1 MEKGAD
7 VFTSLSLPI
16 LFALFVTA
24 AVVVWIAGIQLSD
37 TTDALSSRFGFG
49 QALGG
54 LLILSIATNLPEI
67 AITVSAALSHNL
79 GIAIGNILGGIA
91 IQTVVLVILDQ
102 FGVRQHHPLSYMA
115 ASLLLVLE
123 GVLVVA
129 VLTVAIIGNQLPAS
143 LIVARVAPGGILI
156 LVLWLVGIWLLSKAR
171 TDLPW
176 QAKGDAPGGQEPGD
190 TDKARQQKG
199 DAHKKKSTVRVLIV
213 FLVAA
218 GATLVAGVVL
228 EESGNAIAGHIGMS
242 GILFGATFLAASTS
256 IPEVSTGL
264 ASVKLGDYRLAFS
277 DIFGGN
283 AFLPVLFLVASL
295 LSGQA
300 VLPQAHNTDIYL
312 AGLGILLTTVYLY
325 GLIFRPRRQV
335 LNMGVDSVV
344 VLTLYVLGIV
354 GLVAVAHG

>member
-1 MEKGAD
+1 VLDA
-7 VFTSLSLPI
+7 LALPLLLVI
-16 LFALFVTA
+16 FVAAAA
-24 AVVVWIAGIQLSD
+24 AVWVAGTQLSD
-37 TTDALSSRFGFG
+37 MTDVLSSRFGLG

-54 LLILSIATNLPEI
+54 LILLAIATNLPEI

-91 IQTVVLVILDQ
+91 AQTVVLVILDQ
-102 FGVRQHHPLSYMA
+102 FGVRSKHPLSYMA

-129 VLTVAIIGNQLPAS
+129 VLTVAIVGTQLPSS
-143 LIVARVAPGGILI
+143 LIVARIAPGGLLI
-156 LVLWLVGIWLLSKAR
+156 TVLWLAGLWLLGKAR

-190 TDKARQQKG
+190 TAKAKQKKD
-199 DAHKKKSTVRVLIV
+199 DASKGKSTAREVIV

-218 GATLVAGVVL
+218 LVTLAAGVAL
-228 EESGNAIAGHIGMS
+228 EESGNAIAGHIGMT
-242 GILFGATFLAASTS
+242 GVLFGATFLAASTS

-264 ASVKLGDYRLAFS
+264 ASVKVGDYRLAFS

-283 AFLPVLFLVASL
+283 AFLPVLFLAASL

-300 VLPQAHNTDIYL
+300 VLPLAQHTDIYL
-312 AGLGILLTTVYLY
+312 AALGILLTTVYLY
-325 GLIFRPRRQV
+325 GLIFRPKRQV
-335 LNMGVDSVV
+335 LNMGLDSVI
-344 VLTLYVLGIV
+344 VLALYALGIL
-354 GLVAVAHG
+354 GLVAIVHG

>member
-1 MEKGAD
+1 MFNA
-7 VFTSLSLPI
+7 LSLP
-16 LFALFVTA
+16 LLLALFVA
-24 AVVVWIAGIQLSD
+24 AAAAVWIAGTQLSN
-37 TTDALSSRFGFG
+37 TTDILSSRFGLG

-67 AITVSAALSHNL
+67 AITASAALNHNL

-91 IQTVVLVILDQ
+91 LQTVVLVILDQ
-102 FGVRQHHPLSYMA
+102 FDVRQKNPLSYMA

-123 GVLVVA
+123 GVLVIA
-129 VLTVAIIGNQLPAS
+129 VLTVVVMGNQFPAS
-143 LIVARVAPGGILI
+143 LIVARVTPDGLLI
-156 LVLWLVGIWLLSKAR
+156 LALWLVGVWLLGKAR

-176 QAKGDAPGGQEPGD
+176 QAKGDAPGGQEGG
-190 TDKARQQKG
+190 TTAKAQQAK
-199 DAHKKKSTVRVLIV
+199 DATHTGKSTAREVIV

-218 GATLVAGVVL
+218 VVTLVAGVVL

-242 GILFGATFLAASTS
+242 GVLFGATFLAASTS

-264 ASVKLGDYRLAFS
+264 AAVKLGDYRLAFS

-283 AFLPVLFLVASL
+283 AFLPVLFLLATL

-300 VLPQAHNTDIYL
+300 VLPQAQRTDIYL

-335 LNMGVDSVV
+335 LNMGLDSVV
-344 VLTLYVLGIV
+344 VLVLYALGII
-354 GLVAVAHG
+354 GLVAVAQG

>member
-1 MEKGAD
+1 MFNA
-7 VFTSLSLPI
+7 LSLP
-16 LFALFVTA
+16 LLLALFVA
-24 AVVVWIAGIQLSD
+24 AAAAVWIAGTQLSN
-37 TTDALSSRFGFG
+37 TTDILSSRFGLG

-67 AITVSAALSHNL
+67 AITASAALNHNL

-91 IQTVVLVILDQ
+91 LQTVVLVILDQ
-102 FGVRQHHPLSYMA
+102 FGVRQKNPLSYMA

-123 GVLVVA
+123 GVLVIA
-129 VLTVAIIGNQLPAS
+129 VLTVVVMGNQFPAS
-143 LIVARVAPGGILI
+143 LIVARVTPDGLLI
-156 LVLWLVGIWLLSKAR
+156 LALWLVGVWLLGKAR

-176 QAKGDAPGGQEPGD
+176 QTKGDAPGGQEGG
-190 TDKARQQKG
+190 TTAKAQQAK
-199 DAHKKKSTVRVLIV
+199 DATHTGKSTAREVIV

-218 GATLVAGVVL
+218 VVTLVAGVVL

-242 GILFGATFLAASTS
+242 GVLFGATFLAASTS

-264 ASVKLGDYRLAFS
+264 AAVKLGDYRLAFS

-283 AFLPVLFLVASL
+283 AFLPVLFLLATL

-300 VLPQAHNTDIYL
+300 VLPQAQRTDIYL

-335 LNMGVDSVV
+335 LNMGLDSVV
-344 VLTLYVLGIV
+344 VLVLYALGII
-354 GLVAVAHG
+354 GLVAVAQG

>member
-1 MEKGAD
+1 MFD
-7 VFTSLSLPI
+7 TLSLP
-16 LFALFVTA
+16 LLLALFVAAAA
-24 AVVVWIAGIQLSD
+24 AVWVSGTQLSD
-37 TTDALSSRFGFG
+37 TTDILSSRFGLG

-54 LLILSIATNLPEI
+54 LIILSIATNLPEI
-67 AITVSAALSHNL
+67 AITVSAALSHNV

-102 FGVRQHHPLSYMA
+102 FGVRQKHPLSYMA

-129 VLTVAIIGNQLPAS
+129 VLTVAIMGNQLPAS
-143 LIVARVAPGGILI
+143 LIVARVAPGGLLI
-156 LVLWLVGIWLLSKAR
+156 VVLWLVGIWLLSKAR

-176 QAKGDAPGGQEPGD
+176 QAKGDAPGGQEGD
-190 TDKARQQKG
+190 GTAEARRKQEAATKG
-199 DAHKKKSTVRVLIV
+199 KSTTREVIV
-213 FLVAA
+213 FLAA
-218 GATLVAGVVL
+218 AIATLIAGVVL
-228 EESGNAIAGHIGMS
+228 EESGNAIAGAVGLS
-242 GILFGATFLAASTS
+242 GVLFGATFLAASTA

-264 ASVKLGDYRLAFS
+264 ASVRLGDYRLAYS

-295 LSGQA
+295 VSGKA
-300 VLPQAHNTDIYL
+300 ALPQAQRSDIYL

-335 LNMGVDSVV
+335 LNMGIDSVV
-344 VLTLYVLGIV
+344 VLALYVLGIV

>member
-1 MEKGAD
+1 MFD
-7 VFTSLSLPI
+7 TISLP
-16 LFALFVTA
+16 LLLALFVAA
-24 AVVVWIAGIQLSD
+24 AVAVWVAGTQLSD
-37 TTDALSSRFGFG
+37 TTDILSSRFGLG

-54 LLILSIATNLPEI
+54 LIILSIATNLPEI
-67 AITVSAALSHNL
+67 AITVSAALSHNV

-102 FGVRQHHPLSYMA
+102 FGVRQKHPLSYMA

-129 VLTVAIIGNQLPAS
+129 VLTVAIMGNQLPAS
-143 LIVARVAPGGILI
+143 LVVARVAPGGLLI
-156 LVLWLVGIWLLSKAR
+156 LVLWLVGVWLLGKAR

-190 TDKARQQKG
+190 TGKARQKK
-199 DAHKKKSTVRVLIV
+199 DAAHKGKSTAREVAV
-213 FLVAA
+213 FLIAA
-218 GATLVAGVVL
+218 VVTLVAGVVL
-228 EESGNAIAGHIGMS
+228 EESGNAIAGHIGMT
-242 GILFGATFLAASTS
+242 GVLFGATFLAASTS

-264 ASVKLGDYRLAFS
+264 ASVKLGDYQLAFS

-283 AFLPVLFLVASL
+283 AFLPVLFLLASL

-300 VLPQAHNTDIYL
+300 VLPQAQRTDIYL

-335 LNMGVDSVV
+335 LNMGLDSVV
-344 VLTLYVLGIV
+344 VLVLYVLGIL

>member
-1 MEKGAD
+1 MFD
-7 VFTSLSLPI
+7 TLSLPP
-16 LFALFVTA
+16 LLALFVAAAA
-24 AVVVWIAGIQLSD
+24 AVWVAGTQLSD
-37 TTDALSSRFGFG
+37 TTDILSSRFGLG

-54 LLILSIATNLPEI
+54 LIILSIATNLPEI
-67 AITVSAALSHNL
+67 AITVSAALSHNV

-102 FGVRQHHPLSYMA
+102 FGVRQKHPLSYMA

-129 VLTVAIIGNQLPAS
+129 VLTVAIMGNQLPAS
-143 LIVARVAPGGILI
+143 LIVARVAPGGLLI
-156 LVLWLVGIWLLSKAR
+156 LLLWLVGIWLLGKAR

-176 QAKGDAPGGQEPGD
+176 QAKGDARGGQEPGD
-190 TDKARQQKG
+190 AATAQHKKG
-199 DAHKKKSTVRVLIV
+199 DAHKGKSTAREVIV

-218 GATLVAGVVL
+218 GVTLVAGVVL
-228 EESGNAIAGHIGMS
+228 EESGNAIAGHIGMT
-242 GILFGATFLAASTS
+242 GVLFGATFLAASTS

-264 ASVKLGDYRLAFS
+264 TSVKLGDYRLAFS

-300 VLPQAHNTDIYL
+300 VLPRAQRTDLYL

-325 GLIFRPRRQV
+325 GLIFRPQRQV
-335 LNMGVDSVV
+335 LNMGLDSAV
-344 VLTLYVLGIV
+344 VLVLYVLGIV

>member
-1 MEKGAD
+1 MFDA
-7 VFTSLSLPI
+7 LSLP
-16 LFALFVTA
+16 LLLALFVAAAA
-24 AVVVWIAGIQLSD
+24 AVWVAGTQLSD
-37 TTDALSSRFGFG
+37 TTDILSSRFGLG

-54 LLILSIATNLPEI
+54 LIILSIATNLPEI
-67 AITVSAALSHNL
+67 AITVSSALSHNV

-91 IQTVVLVILDQ
+91 VQTVVLVILDQ
-102 FGVRQHHPLSYMA
+102 FGVRQKHPLSYMA

-129 VLTVAIIGNQLPAS
+129 VLTVAIMGNQLPAS
-143 LIVARVAPGGILI
+143 LIVARVAPGGLLI
-156 LVLWLVGIWLLSKAR
+156 LLLWLVGIWLLGKAR

-190 TDKARQQKG
+190 PTKAP
-199 DAHKKKSTVRVLIV
+199 HKKDAAHTGKSTTREVIV

-218 GATLVAGVVL
+218 GVTLVAGVVL
-228 EESGNAIAGHIGMS
+228 EESGTAIAGHIGMT
-242 GILFGATFLAASTS
+242 GVLFGATVLAASTS

-300 VLPQAHNTDIYL
+300 VLPRAQRTDIYL

-335 LNMGVDSVV
+335 LNMGLDSVV
-344 VLTLYVLGIV
+344 VLVLYVLGLV

>member
-1 MEKGAD
+1 MFDA
-7 VFTSLSLPI
+7 LSLP
-16 LFALFVTA
+16 LLLALFVAAAA
-24 AVVVWIAGIQLSD
+24 AVWVAGTQLSD
-37 TTDALSSRFGFG
+37 TTDILSSRFGLG

-54 LLILSIATNLPEI
+54 LIILSIATNLPEI
-67 AITVSAALSHNL
+67 AITVSAALSHNV

-91 IQTVVLVILDQ
+91 VQTVVLVILDQ
-102 FGVRQHHPLSYMA
+102 FGVRQKHPLSYMA

-129 VLTVAIIGNQLPAS
+129 VLTVAIMGNQLPAS
-143 LIVARVAPGGILI
+143 LIVARVAPGGLLI
-156 LVLWLVGIWLLSKAR
+156 LLLWLVGIWLLGKAR

-190 TDKARQQKG
+190 PTKAP
-199 DAHKKKSTVRVLIV
+199 HKKDAAHTGKSTTREVIV

-218 GATLVAGVVL
+218 GVTLVAGVVL
-228 EESGNAIAGHIGMS
+228 EESGTAIAGHIGMT
-242 GILFGATFLAASTS
+242 GVLFGATFLAASTS

-300 VLPQAHNTDIYL
+300 VLPRAQRTDIYL

-335 LNMGVDSVV
+335 LNMGLDSVV
-344 VLTLYVLGIV
+344 VLVLYVLGLV

>member
-1 MEKGAD
+1 MFDA
-7 VFTSLSLPI
+7 LSLP
-16 LFALFVTA
+16 LLLALFVAAAA
-24 AVVVWIAGIQLSD
+24 AVWVAGTQLSD
-37 TTDALSSRFGFG
+37 TTDILSSRFGLG

-54 LLILSIATNLPEI
+54 LFILSIATNLPEI
-67 AITVSAALSHNL
+67 AITVSAALSHNV

-91 IQTVVLVILDQ
+91 VQTVVLVILDQ
-102 FGVRQHHPLSYMA
+102 FGVRQKHPLSYMA

-129 VLTVAIIGNQLPAS
+129 VLTVAIMGNQLPAS
-143 LIVARVAPGGILI
+143 LIVARVAPGGLLI
-156 LVLWLVGIWLLSKAR
+156 LLLWLVGIWLLGKAR

-190 TDKARQQKG
+190 PTKAP
-199 DAHKKKSTVRVLIV
+199 HKKDAAHTGKSTTREVIV

-218 GATLVAGVVL
+218 GVTLVAGVVL
-228 EESGNAIAGHIGMS
+228 EESGTAIAGHIGMT
-242 GILFGATFLAASTS
+242 GVLFGATVLAASTS

-300 VLPQAHNTDIYL
+300 VLPRAQRTDIYL

-335 LNMGVDSVV
+335 LNMGLDSVV
-344 VLTLYVLGIV
+344 VLVLYVLGLV

>member
-1 MEKGAD
+1 
-7 VFTSLSLPI
+7 VFDALALPV
-16 LFALFVTA
+16 LFAIFIAA
-24 AVVVWIAGIQLSD
+24 AVAVWVAGTQLSD
-37 TTDALSSRFGFG
+37 TTDVLSSRFGLG

-54 LLILSIATNLPEI
+54 LIILSIATNLPEI

-91 IQTVVLVILDQ
+91 LQTVVLVILDQ
-102 FGVRQHHPLSYMA
+102 FGVRQKHPLSYMA

-129 VLTVAIIGNQLPAS
+129 VLTVAVMGNQLPSS
-143 LIVARVAPGGILI
+143 LIFARVAPGGLLI
-156 LVLWLVGIWLLSKAR
+156 LVLWLVGVWLLGKAR
-171 TDLPW
+171 ADLPW

-190 TDKARQQKG
+190 TAKARQKKDATHKG
-199 DAHKKKSTVRVLIV
+199 KSTAREVIV
-213 FLVAA
+213 FLAA
-218 GATLVAGVVL
+218 AVVTLVAGVVL
-228 EESGNAIAGHIGMS
+228 EESGNAIAGHIGMT
-242 GILFGATFLAASTS
+242 GVLFGATFLAASTS

-264 ASVKLGDYRLAFS
+264 ASVKLGDYQLAFS

-283 AFLPVLFLVASL
+283 AFLPVLFLLASL

-300 VLPQAHNTDIYL
+300 VLPRAQRTDIYL

-335 LNMGVDSVV
+335 LNMGLDSVV
-344 VLTLYVLGIV
+344 VLALYALGIV
-354 GLVAVAHG
+354 GLVAVAGTQGG